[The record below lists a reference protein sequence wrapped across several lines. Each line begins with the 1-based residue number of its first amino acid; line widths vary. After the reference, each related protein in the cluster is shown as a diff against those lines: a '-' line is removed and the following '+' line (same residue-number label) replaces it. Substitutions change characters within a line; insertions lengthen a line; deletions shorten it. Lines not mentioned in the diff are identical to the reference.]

1 MQVLILA
8 CLLLVMMYKLMA
20 DSLIFSKLGRRC
32 WENWGRKKL
41 SILTRSKTVG

>member
-20 DSLIFSKLGRRC
+20 DSFIFSKLGRHC
-32 WENWGRKKL
+32 WENCGRKKL
-41 SILTRSKTVG
+41 LILTRSKTVG

>member
-20 DSLIFSKLGRRC
+20 DSFIFSKLERPC
-32 WENWGRKKL
+32 WENWGGKEL
-41 SILTRSKTVG
+41 LILTSGKTVG